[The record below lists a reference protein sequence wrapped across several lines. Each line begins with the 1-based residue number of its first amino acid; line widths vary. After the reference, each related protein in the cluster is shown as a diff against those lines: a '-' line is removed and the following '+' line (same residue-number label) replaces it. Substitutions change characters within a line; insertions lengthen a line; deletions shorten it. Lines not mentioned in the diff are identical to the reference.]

1 MNRSAVRI
9 RPPAPQ
15 NPLGKRAGFLFS
27 VGGFLPFADAS
38 MRPARLR
45 VQINR
50 CISAIPSRYALLT
63 NPPTGSTSS
72 PQGNS
77 RRCPSFDGHLA
88 FSPAAPLR
96 VAKMPSRKCKTF
108 AVLLVPTELPHCSLI
123 FAPRGG
129 FAAFLRAG
137 FLFSVGGFLPFAD
150 ASMRPAR
157 LRVQINRR
165 ISAIPS
171 RYALLTNPP
180 TSSTS
185 SPQGNS
191 RRCPSFDGHLAS
203 AAPLRVAKMQ
213 DIRRAPRS
221 YGTTAPPSHFC
232 CASRL
237 CRFFMIGFLIGHEQ
251 NRPVADASM
260 RKNRTL
266 SLSGRRN
273 TCRDRRTLCSPHR
286 WIADTPRRRIR

>member
-27 VGGFLPFADAS
+27 AGGFLPFADAS
-38 MRPARLR
+38 MRPARLC

-50 CISAIPSRYALLT
+50 RISAIPSRYALLT
-63 NPPTGSTSS
+63 NPPTSSTSS

-88 FSPAAPLR
+88 SSPAAPLR
-96 VAKMPSRKCKTF
+96 VAKMQDVRR
-108 AVLLVPTELPHCSLI
+108 
-123 FAPRGG
+123 APRSYGTTALLSHFCSAG
-129 FAAFLRAG
+129 RLCRFFMIG
-137 FLFSVGGFLPFAD
+137 FLIGHEQNRPVAD

-203 AAPLRVAKMQ
+203 SPAAPLRVAKMQ
-213 DIRRAPRS
+213 DVRRAPRS
-221 YGTTAPPSHFC
+221 YGTTALLSHFC
-232 CASRL
+232 SAGRL

-266 SLSGRRN
+266 SLSGRRS
-273 TCRDRRTLCSPHR
+273 TCRDRRT
-286 WIADTPRRRIR
+286 

>member
-50 CISAIPSRYALLT
+50 RISAIPSRYALLT
-63 NPPTGSTSS
+63 NPPTSSTSS

-88 FSPAAPLR
+88 SSPAAPLR
-96 VAKMPSRKCKTF
+96 VAKMQDVRRAPRSYGI
-108 AVLLVPTELPHCSLI
+108 PHCSLI

-203 AAPLRVAKMQ
+203 SPAAPLRVAKMQ
-213 DIRRAPRS
+213 DVRRAPRS
-221 YGTTAPPSHFC
+221 CGTIAPLSHFC
-232 CASRL
+232 SAWRL
-237 CRFFMIGFLIGHEQ
+237 RRFFFASGFL
-251 NRPVADASM
+251 V
-260 RKNRTL
+260 L
-266 SLSGRRN
+266 CGRILTFR
-273 TCRDRRTLCSPHR
+273 
-286 WIADTPRRRIR
+286 

>member
-1 MNRSAVRI
+1 MRQCVLHDSACRSTDAFPLFRRATRFLRI
-9 RPPAPQ
+9 RPPAPHRRR
-15 NPLGKRAGFLFS
+15 KAT
-27 VGGFLPFADAS
+27 VADA
-38 MRPARLR
+38 R
-45 VQINR
+45 
-50 CISAIPSRYALLT
+50 LLT
-63 NPPTGSTSS
+63 GILHS
-72 PQGNS
+72 
-77 RRCPSFDGHLA
+77 L
-88 FSPAAPLR
+88 LR
-96 VAKMPSRKCKTF
+96 LLFASRKCKTF

-157 LRVQINRR
+157 LRVQINRH

-191 RRCPSFDGHLAS
+191 RRCPSFDGHLAFS
-203 AAPLRVAKMQ
+203 PAAPLRVAKMQ
-213 DIRRAPRS
+213 DVRRAPRS
-221 YGTTAPPSHFC
+221 YGTTALLSHFC
-232 CASRL
+232 SAGRL

-266 SLSGRRN
+266 SLSGRRS
-273 TCRDRRTLCSPHR
+273 TCRDRRT
-286 WIADTPRRRIR
+286 